1 MRFSFKISFTFKES
15 NTLENS
21 KLFESGVQTK
31 VDFVEKSVPLST
43 NIAYNETSR
52 LKTSLP
58 IEKFDLWTRKAIQ
71 GTSRDSQ
78 DVTEINYSQFRNK
91 LVEKKDH
98 NSTFQ
103 KRDNIIVSGNKYL
116 INK

>member
-1 MRFSFKISFTFKES
+1 MRFSFKIFIIFKEN

-21 KLFESGVQTK
+21 KLFESGMQAK
-31 VDFVEKSVPLST
+31 MDFLEKPVPIST
-43 NIAYNETSR
+43 ITYNETSR
-52 LKTSLP
+52 LKASLP
-58 IEKFDLWTRKAIQ
+58 MEKFDSWTVRKAIQ

-116 INK
+116 INS